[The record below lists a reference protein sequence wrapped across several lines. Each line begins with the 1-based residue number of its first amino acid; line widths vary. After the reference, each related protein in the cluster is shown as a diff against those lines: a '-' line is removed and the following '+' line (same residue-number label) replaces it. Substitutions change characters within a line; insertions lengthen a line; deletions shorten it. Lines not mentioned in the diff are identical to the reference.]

1 MAEWQ
6 TRRLEEAVRRN
17 PRAGPTPAGRT
28 IIVIHVIIMYLLS
41 WWNGR
46 HAVLRRRCPEAGV
59 RVQISAGAPP
69 IITSVWCSGSAPLAL
84 TQETLVRIQQPKP
97 PWTGSSVWSEHSTD
111 NREVAGSIPARSTI
125 INEQNDVLAE
135 WLMQRPAKPRST
147 VRFRDT
153 SPLFFT
159 FYMFLYICGYRPV
172 VRTSPCQGGDAS
184 SNLAVRSIN
193 AIIKASLAQWRVQL
207 LGRQSTAVRFCH
219 EAPLL
224 HIRSDGE

>member
-1 MAEWQ
+1 MLAQ
-6 TRRLEEAVRRN
+6 TQLGA
-17 PRAGPTPAGRT
+17 PL
-28 IIVIHVIIMYLLS
+28 YLLS

-153 SPLFFT
+153 SPLPP
-159 FYMFLYICGYRPV
+159 YAGIVQWSGRHLAKV
-172 VRTSPCQGGDAS
+172 VTRVRISLSAPSTRS
-184 SNLAVRSIN
+184 SKPR
-193 AIIKASLAQWRVQL
+193 
-207 LGRQSTAVRFCH
+207 
-219 EAPLL
+219 
-224 HIRSDGE
+224 